1 MPKKGE
7 LGQFAY
13 LREAWQERGCFQ
25 KGACPIMPMVS
36 PRDCCFSHK
45 SMLKNVPAYLQ
56 SQKGFSLKR
65 IYSANIIW
73 CILLLRYT
81 SIVLQD
87 VIGRFCLIIFV
98 FIKRNYKNVR
108 GVFEVN

>member
-36 PRDCCFSHK
+36 PRDCCFSRK

-81 SIVLQD
+81 SIVLQH

-98 FIKRNYKNVR
+98 FIKRNY
-108 GVFEVN
+108 